1 MHIELSDYH
10 SYLQISRRAKERYI
24 FDPVRKAYFL
34 VQPEE
39 LVRQSWI
46 QYLHIAQNVTLSSLA
61 VEKQFKL
68 FEGTKRF
75 DLLLYQKANPVMLF
89 EFKSFKTPLS
99 DAACRQAAAYN
110 YQLQV
115 PYILLSNGIQHR
127 LFFIDLDNQEVQ
139 ELMEWPDILGFK
151 NSD

>member
-1 MHIELSDYH
+1 MNVDLSAYH
-10 SYLQISRRAKERYI
+10 SHLQISRRAKERYI

-46 QYLHIAQNVTLSSLA
+46 QYLHRAKGIALSSLA

-68 FEGTKRF
+68 FGGMKRF
-75 DLLLYQKANPVMLF
+75 DLLLYHRGKPIMLF
-89 EFKSFKTPLS
+89 EFKSFKTQLT

-110 YQLQV
+110 FHLKV
-115 PYILLSNGIQHR
+115 PYILLSNGLQHR
-127 LFFIDLDNQEVQ
+127 LFNIDLIKEEVH
-139 ELMEWPDILGFK
+139 ELTDWPENITAN
-151 NSD
+151 NS